1 MIILVVAAFVA
12 GYLIGRAGPP
22 IIAAEDDF
30 LVTRVIDGDTLE
42 MADGSLVGY
51 LCIDAPAAGEPL
63 YDGRPSAPAACP
75 RQGGGTRVG
84 LMGVDQSGRQLRYV
98 YVDGALVT
106 PCSWGKGWARI
117 AVLDEDEL
125 HAELLRDLE
134 AQAREKGEAY
144 GRRSCSDRAAGGHPA
159 LSEDMSAWWSGLR
172 RRQWIIIV
180 MMPSRL
186 HLLLCSGSMSVARV
200 TRVCADNA
208 SRAIASRALPGRLA
222 PRVRPRTPPGESER
236 DGCGRVSAC
245 GSHARG
251 RRA

>member
-63 YDGRPSAPAACP
+63 YDEATERN
-75 RQGGGTRVG
+75 RQLVQGKVVELVSG

-98 YVDGALVT
+98 YVDGALVNAVLV
-106 PCSWGKGWARI
+106 GEGLARI
-117 AVLDEDEL
+117 TVSDEDEL

-134 AQAREKGEAY
+134 AQAREKGR
-144 GRRSCSDRAAGGHPA
+144 GI
-159 LSEDMSAWWSGLR
+159 W
-172 RRQWIIIV
+172 
-180 MMPSRL
+180 
-186 HLLLCSGSMSVARV
+186 
-200 TRVCADNA
+200 
-208 SRAIASRALPGRLA
+208 A
-222 PRVRPRTPPGESER
+222 PELQ
-236 DGCGRVSAC
+236 
-245 GSHARG
+245 
-251 RRA
+251 